1 MKKAALI
8 SILVIVVQLAV
19 GAIAHAQ
26 QPKKIPRIGYLSL
39 RSGLGVNE
47 EAFRQALRK
56 LGYVEGQNIVIEWRF
71 AAGKSERYSDF
82 AADLVQLKVDAIV
95 TASGDAPIAVAM
107 NATQTIPIIFE
118 TGSDPVARGFVAS
131 LARPG
136 GNLTGFSSMLLEL
149 GGKRLELLKEA
160 VPKLSRVA
168 VLGDR
173 DQQNYGVQLKDLEDA
188 AQALGLQLQPVQVR
202 VADDLAKAF
211 STMARNRAGAFFTP
225 INPSIAGFQ
234 DKIVEFA
241 AKNRL
246 PTIFQSREP
255 VESGGLM
262 SYGPNRTELFRR
274 MAIYVDKIL
283 KGTKPEDLPVERP
296 MRFEF
301 IINLKAA
308 KQIGLTIPPNVLVRA
323 DKVIR

>member
-168 VLGDR
+168 ILGDR